1 MCLCV
6 FLYQSTL
13 NNSNK
18 RYFYTFCS
26 GLILRLVIAELEVQV
41 PAAVIRGVAG
51 IFKEMVE
58 SAIKIETQREKNKL
72 LKK

>member
-1 MCLCV
+1 M
-6 FLYQSTL
+6 L

-18 RYFYTFCS
+18 RYFYTLCS

-41 PAAVIRGVAG
+41 PAAVIRDVAG